1 MSTSPRIAIVGAGLG
16 GAATAALLL
25 KEGLNVRVYEQAPGF
40 SRLGA
45 GIHVG
50 PNVMKI
56 LRRIGIEDALNAQGS
71 HPDFWYSR
79 HWETGDILAQ
89 IPLGDYAVKEYGAS
103 YLTVHRGDF
112 HALLVDALPKS
123 VVAYDK
129 SLTRVEDRGDVVI
142 MHFADGT
149 SEEADIVIGADKSL
163 TRVED
168 RGDVVVMHFADGTSE
183 EADIVIGADGVNSRI
198 REELLGPELPKYAGY
213 LAHRAVFPTPQT
225 KPGMLPF
232 DSCVKWW
239 SDDRHMMVYFVT
251 SKADEL
257 YYVTGVP
264 VEHWDLNDRWL
275 PSSKDEMREAFSGWH
290 PTVQALIDATV
301 EVTKWS
307 LLERDPLP
315 LWSRGRLV
323 LLGDACHPMKPH
335 MAQGAAMAIEDG
347 AMLARCFKEVGVN
360 NHELAFALYEA
371 NRAERASKVQ
381 RISHDNTWLRTN
393 EDPSW
398 CFGYD
403 VFNEPLVDPKTRAA
417 A

>member
-1 MSTSPRIAIVGAGLG
+1 MNSSPRIAIIGAGLG
-16 GAATAALLL
+16 GAATASLLL
-25 KEGLNVRVYEQAPGF
+25 KDGHDVHVYEQSPQF

-56 LRRIGIEDALNAQGS
+56 LRRIGIEDAMNAQGS
-71 HPDFWYSR
+71 HPDYWYSR
-79 HWETGDILAQ
+79 HWQTGDLLAQ

-112 HALLVDALPKS
+112 HALLIQALPDSAISYGKL
-123 VVAYDK
+123 
-129 SLTRVEDRGDVVI
+129 LTDVEDLGD
-142 MHFADGT
+142 
-149 SEEADIVIGADKSL
+149 
-163 TRVED
+163 R
-168 RGDVVVMHFADGTSE
+168 VVMHFSDGSQA
-183 EADIVIGADGVNSRI
+183 EADLVIGADGVHSRI
-198 REELLGPELPKYAGY
+198 REKLLGPEPPKYAGY
-213 LAHRAVFPTPQT
+213 LAHRAVFPTPAV
-225 KPGMLPF
+225 KAGMLPF
-232 DSCVKWW
+232 DACCKWW
-239 SDDRHMMVYFVT
+239 SDEAHLMTYFVT
-251 SKADEL
+251 AKADEL

-275 PSSKDEMREAFSGWH
+275 PSSREEMRETFRGWH
-290 PTVQALIDATV
+290 PTIQAMIDATQ

-347 AMLARCFKEVGVN
+347 AMLARCFKEVGAHN
-360 NHELAFALYEA
+360 FEQAFALYEA
-371 NRAERASKVQ
+371 NRTERASKVQ
-381 RISHDNTWLRTN
+381 RISHDNTWFRTN

-403 VFNEPLVDPKTRAA
+403 VFTVPLLSPTTRA
-417 A
+417 

>member
-1 MSTSPRIAIVGAGLG
+1 MSQSPRIAVVGAGLG

-25 KEGLNVRVYEQAPGF
+25 KEGFNVRVYEQAPSF

-79 HWETGDILAQ
+79 HWQTGDVLAQ
-89 IPLGDYAVKEYGAS
+89 IPLGEHAVKTYGAS

-112 HALLVDALPKS
+112 HDLLVKALPGD
-123 VVAYDK
+123 VVAFGK
-129 SLTRVEDRGDVVI
+129 NLTHVEDRGDDVL

-149 SEEADIVIGADKSL
+149 TEV
-163 TRVED
+163 
-168 RGDVVVMHFADGTSE
+168 
-183 EADIVIGADGVNSRI
+183 ADIVIGADGVNSRI
-198 REELLGPELPKYAGY
+198 REELLGPEEPKYAGY
-213 LAHRAVFPTPQT
+213 LAHRAVFPTPQV
-225 KPGMLPF
+225 KAGMLPF
-232 DSCVKWW
+232 DACVKWW
-239 SDDRHMMVYFVT
+239 SDDRHMMVYYVT
-251 SKADEL
+251 GKADEL

-264 VEHWDLNDRWL
+264 ADKWDLKDRWL
-275 PSSKDEMREAFSGWH
+275 PSNKDELRATFDGWH

-301 EVTKWS
+301 DVTKWS
-307 LLERDPLP
+307 LLEREPLP

-347 AMLARCFKEVGVN
+347 AMLARCLKEVGVS
-360 NHELAFALYEA
+360 NHSDAFALYEA
-371 NRAERASKVQ
+371 NRAARASKVQ

-403 VFNEPLVDPKTRAA
+403 VFNVPLVSPVKAA

>member
-1 MSTSPRIAIVGAGLG
+1 
-16 GAATAALLL
+16 
-25 KEGLNVRVYEQAPGF
+25 
-40 SRLGA
+40 
-45 GIHVG
+45 
-50 PNVMKI
+50 
-56 LRRIGIEDALNAQGS
+56 
-71 HPDFWYSR
+71 
-79 HWETGDILAQ
+79 
-89 IPLGDYAVKEYGAS
+89 
-103 YLTVHRGDF
+103 
-112 HALLVDALPKS
+112 LPKS
-123 VVAYDK
+123 AVAYGK
-129 SLTRVEDRGDVVI
+129 SLT
-142 MHFADGT
+142 
-149 SEEADIVIGADKSL
+149 K
-163 TRVED
+163 VED

-213 LAHRAVFPTPQT
+213 LAHRAVFPTPPV
-225 KPGMLPF
+225 KNGMLPF

-251 SKADEL
+251 GKADEL

-275 PSSKDEMREAFSGWH
+275 PSSKDEMREAFNGWH
-290 PTVQALIDATV
+290 PTVQALVDATV

-315 LWSRGRLV
+315 LWSRGRMV

-347 AMLARCFKEVGVN
+347 AMLARCFREVGVDK
-360 NHELAFALYEA
+360 HELAFALYEA

-403 VFNEPLVDPKTRAA
+403 VFNEPLVEPKARAVA
-417 A
+417 

>member
-56 LRRIGIEDALNAQGS
+56 LRRIGVEDALNAQGS
-71 HPDFWYSR
+71 HPDYWYSR
-79 HWETGDILAQ
+79 HWQTGDILAQ
-89 IPLGDYAVKEYGAS
+89 IPLGDYAVKHYGAS

-112 HALLVDALPKS
+112 HALLIDALPKS
-123 VVAYDK
+123 AVAYDK
-129 SLTRVEDRGDVVI
+129 SLTQVEDRGN
-142 MHFADGT
+142 
-149 SEEADIVIGADKSL
+149 
-163 TRVED
+163 
-168 RGDVVVMHFADGTSE
+168 VVVMHFADGTSE

-213 LAHRAVFPTPQT
+213 LAHRAVFPTPQV
-225 KPGMLPF
+225 KAGMLPF
-232 DSCVKWW
+232 DACVKWW
-239 SDDRHMMVYFVT
+239 SDDRHMMTYFVT
-251 SKADEL
+251 GKADEL

-275 PSSKDEMREAFSGWH
+275 PSSKDEMREAFNGWH

-335 MAQGAAMAIEDG
+335 MAQGACMAIEDA
-347 AMLARCFKEVGVN
+347 AMLTRCLQETGLSD
-360 NHELAFALYEA
+360 HRTAFALYEA
-371 NRAERASKVQ
+371 NRKERASQVQ
-381 RISHDNTWLRTN
+381 SVSNANTWLYTQ
-393 EDPSW
+393 EDPAW
-398 CFGYD
+398 VYGYD
-403 VFNEPLVDPKTRAA
+403 LYGQQLKSGEAA
-417 A
+417 

>member
-1 MSTSPRIAIVGAGLG
+1 MSSQPRIAIVGAGLG
-16 GAATAALLL
+16 GAAAAALMAQA
-25 KEGLNVRVYEQAPGF
+25 GLNVRVYEQAPSF
-40 SRLGA
+40 SRQGA

-56 LRRIGIEDALNAQGS
+56 LRQIGIEDALNAQGS
-71 HPDFWYSR
+71 HPDYWYSR

-89 IPLGDYAVKEYGAS
+89 IPLGDYAVKTYGAS

-112 HALLVDALPKS
+112 HALMIDALPDGM
-123 VVAYDK
+123 VVFDK
-129 SLTRVEDRGDVVI
+129 HLKQVEDLGHVVRLS
-142 MHFADGT
+142 FSDGT
-149 SEEADIVIGADKSL
+149 VEEADL
-163 TRVED
+163 
-168 RGDVVVMHFADGTSE
+168 
-183 EADIVIGADGVNSRI
+183 VIGADGVNSCI
-198 REELLGPELPKYAGY
+198 RDTLLGAEPPKYAGY
-213 LAHRAVFPTPQT
+213 LAHRAVFPTPVDS
-225 KPGMLPF
+225 GALPF
-232 DSCVKWW
+232 DACVKWW
-239 SDDRHMMVYFVT
+239 SEDRHMMTYFVT
-251 SKADEL
+251 GKADEL

-264 VEHWDLNDRWL
+264 VEKWDLNDRWL
-275 PSSKDEMREAFSGWH
+275 ESSKEEMREAFSGWH

-335 MAQGAAMAIEDG
+335 MAQGAAMAIEDA
-347 AMLARCFKEVGVN
+347 AMLTRCFKEVGA
-360 NHELAFALYEA
+360 NHHTLAFALYEA

-403 VFNEPLVDPKTRAA
+403 VFNVPLVEPKKAQEPVAA
-417 A
+417 

>member
-1 MSTSPRIAIVGAGLG
+1 MSQKLRIAVIGAGLG
-16 GAATAALLL
+16 GASAASLLHRAGF
-25 KEGLNVRVYEQAPGF
+25 KVRVYEQAPAF

-56 LRRIGIEDALNAQGS
+56 LRRIGIEDAMNQMGS
-71 HPDFWYSR
+71 HPDHWYSR
-79 HWETGDILAQ
+79 HWQTGDVMAK

-112 HALLVDALPKS
+112 HALLMESLPS
-123 VVAYDK
+123 ELVAFGK
-129 SLTRVEDRGDVVI
+129 QLARVEDFGHAVKL
-142 MHFADGT
+142 HFTDGST
-149 SEEADIVIGADKSL
+149 EEADL
-163 TRVED
+163 
-168 RGDVVVMHFADGTSE
+168 VV
-183 EADIVIGADGVNSRI
+183 GADGVNSRI
-198 REELLGPELPKYAGY
+198 REELLGPEQPMYAGY
-213 LAHRAVFPTPQT
+213 LAHRAVFPTPEV

-232 DSCVKWW
+232 DACVKWW
-239 SDDRHMMVYFVT
+239 SEDQHMMTYFVT
-251 SKADEL
+251 SRQDEL

-264 VEHWDLNDRWL
+264 AKHWNLDDRWL
-275 PSSKDEMREAFSGWH
+275 PSSKEEMRELYRGWH
-290 PTVQALIDATV
+290 PTVQALVEATV

-315 LWSRGRLV
+315 VWSRGRMV

-335 MAQGAAMAIEDG
+335 MAQGAAMAIEDA
-347 AMLARCFKEVGVN
+347 AMLTRCIQEVGADD
-360 NHELAFALYEA
+360 HETVFALYEA

-403 VFNEPLVDPKTRAA
+403 VFDVPLVDPVRKEAQPA
-417 A
+417 

>member
-1 MSTSPRIAIVGAGLG
+1 
-16 GAATAALLL
+16 
-25 KEGLNVRVYEQAPGF
+25 
-40 SRLGA
+40 
-45 GIHVG
+45 
-50 PNVMKI
+50 
-56 LRRIGIEDALNAQGS
+56 
-71 HPDFWYSR
+71 
-79 HWETGDILAQ
+79 
-89 IPLGDYAVKEYGAS
+89 
-103 YLTVHRGDF
+103 
-112 HALLVDALPKS
+112 
-123 VVAYDK
+123 
-129 SLTRVEDRGDVVI
+129 
-142 MHFADGT
+142 
-149 SEEADIVIGADKSL
+149 
-163 TRVED
+163 
-168 RGDVVVMHFADGTSE
+168 
-183 EADIVIGADGVNSRI
+183 
-198 REELLGPELPKYAGY
+198 
-213 LAHRAVFPTPQT
+213 VFPTPQV
-225 KPGMLPF
+225 KAGMLPF
-232 DSCVKWW
+232 DACVKWW

-251 SKADEL
+251 GKADEL

-301 EVTKWS
+301 DVTKWS

-403 VFNEPLVDPKTRAA
+403 VFSAPLVDPKSRAA